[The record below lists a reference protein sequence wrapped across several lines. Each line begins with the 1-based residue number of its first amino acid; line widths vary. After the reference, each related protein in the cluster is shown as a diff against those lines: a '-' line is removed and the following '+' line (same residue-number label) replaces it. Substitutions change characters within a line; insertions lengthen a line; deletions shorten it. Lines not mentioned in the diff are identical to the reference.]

1 MHAKVNS
8 REERQRAREGVCG
21 ESSSGAS
28 CDAAAEAHAVA
39 AGAHDA
45 VAAEAHDDVAAEA
58 HDDVADETGG
68 VSSAILTR
76 VYKLKLCA
84 RFSHF

>member
-28 CDAAAEAHAVA
+28 CDAAAEEHAVA

-45 VAAEAHDDVAAEA
+45 VAAEA